1 VNAAPPDS
9 GDRGVGAEGRSLIVD
24 GLDIYLRDEG
34 QGSPLLLLH
43 GFPFT
48 HHSFRAVL
56 EPLARR
62 HRVLALDLPG
72 FGNSARPPAFAYD
85 VVAYADAMA
94 ALLRQVGAAPA
105 AAIAHGFG
113 AAVAV
118 AMAVLQP
125 GTLCRL
131 VLVSPTIHAQPLSI
145 LARLASRDGLIGAW
159 LFRRAFTRERLAR
172 RLRRDVYRDPAT
184 ADDELVDRV
193 WEPLRRPGG
202 LDAARRVVGTM
213 ASLDAIAE
221 LPPRL
226 ACPSLVVSGE
236 DDRIVSPRRARLLA
250 AEIPGSRAV
259 TVAACGHCPHEERPA
274 EFLEAVMP
282 FLDEERG

>member
-1 VNAAPPDS
+1 LNAAAPRD
-9 GDRGVGAEGRSLIVD
+9 EGQRRIVD

-34 QGSPLLLLH
+34 DGPPLLLLH

-48 HHSFRAVL
+48 HHSFRAVIG
-56 EPLARR
+56 PLARR

-72 FGNSARPPAFAYD
+72 FGDSDRPPAFAYD

-94 ALLRQVGAAPA
+94 TLLREVGAVPA
-105 AAIAHGFG
+105 AAIGHGFG
-113 AAVAV
+113 AVVAVAV
-118 AMAVLQP
+118 AVLHP
-125 GTLCRL
+125 GTLRRL
-131 VLVSPTIHAQPLSI
+131 VLVSSDLQVQPLSA

-159 LFRRAFTRERLAR
+159 LFKLTFTRETLAR
-172 RLRRDVYRDPAT
+172 RLRRDVYRDPST

-193 WEPLRRPGG
+193 WEPLARPGAFE
-202 LDAARRVVGTM
+202 AARRLLGTM
-213 ASLDAIAE
+213 GSMEPNAE

-226 ACPSLVVSGE
+226 ACPSLVVSGQ
-236 DDRIVSPRRARLLA
+236 DDRIVAPQRTRLLA

-259 TVAACGHCPHEERPA
+259 TIAGCGHCPHEERPA

-282 FLDEERG
+282 FLDEGRP